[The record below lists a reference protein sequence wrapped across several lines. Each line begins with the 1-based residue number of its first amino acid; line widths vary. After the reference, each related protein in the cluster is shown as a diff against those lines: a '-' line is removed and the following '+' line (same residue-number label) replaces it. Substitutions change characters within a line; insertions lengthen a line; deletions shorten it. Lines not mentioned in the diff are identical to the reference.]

1 MTEAILRTSDVFSA
15 EYRAA
20 TQKYSPSIRPSNH
33 WLSMVLSRSDLLLT
47 AAVSR
52 GNSSHW
58 LRFLE
63 R

>member
-20 TQKYSPSIRPSNH
+20 TQKYSPSIRPFYH
-33 WLSMVLSRSDLLLT
+33 WLSMVLSRSDWLLT
-47 AAVSR
+47 AASR

-63 R
+63 H